1 MEDLHTQLLHQMV
14 RKELDLAH
22 AAQAAG
28 EQGKAAE
35 HFARAG
41 GIYRRLAAREGGP
54 QAQELYSLASQ
65 YEQVGKAI
73 PQMAAATGMQA
84 VAPDVYTEAIESL
97 IVSQK
102 PTTRWEDIGGL
113 ADAKE
118 RIREAAILPF
128 IKDKPAYVQAPKAI
142 LLYGPPGTGKTL
154 LAKAAA
160 ANLQATFFEA
170 RLPALLSKYYG
181 ESTKLVSALFAK
193 AREKAPAIVFI
204 DELDALAQSREGE
217 MNEATRR
224 VLGQVLQELD
234 GFSSGKEQ
242 VMVMG
247 ATNKPWALDD
257 ALLSRFERKILVPLP
272 DPPARE
278 AILKIHLRGA
288 AAGEGLLAGLV
299 QRTENFSGRDLANL
313 CHEAILH
320 MVREQNP
327 QLDRLGPGEVERYKL
342 AHRPLREAD
351 FLEALQK
358 VRPGD
363 LDLAKYAEW
372 GKEFGE

>member
-1 MEDLHTQLLHQMV
+1 
-14 RKELDLAH
+14 
-22 AAQAAG
+22 
-28 EQGKAAE
+28 
-35 HFARAG
+35 
-41 GIYRRLAAREGGP
+41 
-54 QAQELYSLASQ
+54 
-65 YEQVGKAI
+65 
-73 PQMAAATGMQA
+73 
-84 VAPDVYTEAIESL
+84 
-97 IVSQK
+97 
-102 PTTRWEDIGGL
+102 
-113 ADAKE
+113 
-118 RIREAAILPF
+118 
-128 IKDKPAYVQAPKAI
+128 
-142 LLYGPPGTGKTL
+142 GKTL

-204 DELDALAQSREGE
+204 DEIDALAQSREE
-217 MNEATRR
+217 SSEATRR
-224 VLGQVLQELD
+224 VLGQFLQELE

-242 VMVMG
+242 VLVIG

-257 ALLSRFERKILVPLP
+257 ALLSRFERKIAVPLP

-278 AILKIHLRGA
+278 AILAIHLRGA
-288 AAGEGLLAGLV
+288 SADPGLRSGLV
-299 QRTENFSGRDLANL
+299 ARTEGFSGRDLANL

-342 AHRPLREAD
+342 AHRQLTDAD
-351 FLEALQK
+351 FTEALQK

-372 GKEFGE
+372 GREFGE